1 MPSLLLT
8 PGQNTLS
15 NGMFTWFRGNHCK
28 QVLRPFSSSG
38 DTNPIHP
45 LSPESLS
52 QGWHT
57 RIFLWR
63 WTLSPSFRSSSRYLP
78 DNKMIG
84 IKTICYIFEK
94 KYLFSWIM
102 QKWAKRDNQL
112 EPAQVQKAAHPLVFV
127 ASRGSCEFDKT

>member
-1 MPSLLLT
+1 
-8 PGQNTLS
+8 
-15 NGMFTWFRGNHCK
+15 MFTWFRGNHCK
-28 QVLRPFSSSG
+28 QVLRPFSSSE

-78 DNKMIG
+78 DNKMIV
-84 IKTICYIFEK
+84 TIQEGSVKGSFPAISVTLSTTPRSREEK
-94 KYLFSWIM
+94 L
-102 QKWAKRDNQL
+102 A
-112 EPAQVQKAAHPLVFV
+112 
-127 ASRGSCEFDKT
+127 